1 MKITKNEG
9 RYLKMIYR
17 KQREENEKLSTC
29 SIAKNLDVRPPSVT
43 EVLQSLAE
51 KEFLKY
57 DPYKG
62 VKLTEKGVEMARE
75 QLRKHRILEIL
86 LVEYLGYSPE
96 EACEEAFRLDY
107 YTSEEL
113 INSICRSFDHPEVC
127 PCGKEI
133 FSNQSCIKEEK
144 GD

>member
-29 SIAKNLDVRPPSVT
+29 SIAKNLNVRPPSVT
-43 EVLQSLAE
+43 EVLQRLAE
-51 KEFLKY
+51 KEFLKH
-57 DPYKG
+57 DPYNG
-62 VKLTEKGVEMARE
+62 VELTERGIEMARE
-75 QLRKHRILEIL
+75 QLRKHRVLEIL
-86 LVEYLGYSPE
+86 LAEYLGYSPE
-96 EACEEAFRLDY
+96 KACEEAIRLDY
-107 YTSEEL
+107 CTSEDL
-113 INSICRSFDHPEVC
+113 INSICRSFDHPEAC

-133 FSNQSCIKEEK
+133 FSNQSCVREGE